1 MTGVIATIPR
11 YQFSNALG
19 VPLIGGKLYTYLAG
33 TTTPVSTYQ
42 DQALTTLNENP
53 IQLDAAG
60 SCTIWLD
67 PAKQYKF
74 ILKSALGV
82 TQPGW
87 PVDNI
92 TGAATLTTLAPTL
105 SLYAKLT
112 ALAAA
117 TGSSLIGFLQ
127 AGAGAVA
134 QSIQDVLRLG
144 EVNVE
149 SFGAKGDGVADDW
162 TAITACFAAMKSRG
176 ASVTVRMSQRYR
188 ITKGLKVPSFV
199 CIKGPAPS
207 RYPYNNGSPAP
218 ALVADFSDPNQWVL
232 EPETKVAGVS
242 VPYNTLLTGLPDGAT
257 YNCAVEDL
265 LITSVG
271 VTPYGAIRMHGCPGS
286 VIKNV
291 STLGTGIGLLVNE
304 CFGGEYQVHGEAL
317 YYGAIMWGEAN
328 ANQLDAYYDQA
339 APRVKTVPDAY
350 LFTGISALKDQMVP
364 TLKLS
369 TNAHYNRPFGAA
381 VGSSS
386 STSSNDEISVTAEG
400 FSGGMFLYNARSV
413 TAPRFYV
420 EGAANEVDFAIVAA
434 FSSMASMGVHAY
446 LSNTGSLL
454 DPGANLF
461 GDMNL
466 DGVISYS
473 SLKPAKLDS
482 TSRLIIRGVSMAG
495 ALQTVPEPNVLFP
508 DDPGTWIAP
517 ALLNSWTNAGGPNAP
532 AAYRINPLTGKTEH
546 RGVLIGGIENQPA
559 FVLPAGYRSLYKGAL
574 PAIVTGATASTG
586 AVIYLATG
594 EVIPATIGMSANGLD
609 LSSITFRAEQ

>member
-1 MTGVIATIPR
+1 MTATLLPNAR
-11 YQFSNALG
+11 QQFLDSNGRPLTG
-19 VPLIGGKLYTYLAG
+19 GSVYFYVPLTSTLKNTWQDAGKTILNTN
-33 TTTPVSTYQ
+33 PVVLDSSG
-42 DQALTTLNENP
+42 QAIIYGDGQYRQVVYDVHGNL
-53 IQLDAAG
+53 
-60 SCTIWLD
+60 IWD
-67 PAKQYKF
+67 
-74 ILKSALGV
+74 
-82 TQPGW
+82 
-87 PVDNI
+87 
-92 TGAATLTTLAPTL
+92 
-105 SLYAKLT
+105 KLT
-112 ALAAA
+112 DSYALNSEFQTFVTNVEGTAGA
-117 TGSSLIGFLQ
+117 SLIGFLQ

-149 SFGAKGDGVADDW
+149 SFGAKGDGIADDW
-162 TAITACFAAMKSRG
+162 AAIMACFAAMKARG
-176 ASVTVRMSQRYR
+176 GNVTVRMSQRNR
-188 ITKGLKVPSFV
+188 ITKGLEVPSFV
-199 CIKGPAPS
+199 RIKGPAPS
-207 RYPYNNGSPAP
+207 RYPYNNASPAP

-232 EPETKVAGVS
+232 EPETKVAGVA

-286 VIKNV
+286 TIRNV

-304 CFGGEYQVHGEAL
+304 CYGGEYQIHGEAL
-317 YYGAIMWGEAN
+317 YYGAIAWGEAN
-328 ANQLDAYYDQA
+328 ANKIDAYYDQA
-339 APRVKTVPDAY
+339 TPRVKTIPDAY
-350 LFTGISALKDQMVP
+350 LFPGISALKDQMVP

-369 TNAHYNRPFGAA
+369 TNAHYNRPFSAA
-381 VGSSS
+381 IGSST
-386 STSSNDEISVTAEG
+386 STSSNDEISITGEG
-400 FSGGMFLYNARSV
+400 FSGGLFLFNARSV

-420 EGAANEVDFAIVAA
+420 EGNTSEVDFAIVAA
-434 FSSMASMGVHAY
+434 YSSMASMGVHAY
-446 LSNTGSLL
+446 LSSSGTLL
-454 DPGANLF
+454 DPGANLY
-461 GDMNL
+461 GDLNL
-466 DGVISYS
+466 DGIVSYS
-473 SLKPAKLDS
+473 TLKPGKLDS
-482 TSRLIIRGVSMAG
+482 TSRLVIRGISMAG

-517 ALLNSWTNAGGPNAP
+517 TLLNSWTNAGGPNAP
-532 AAYRINPLTGKTEH
+532 GGYRINPLTGKTEH